1 MVRIG
6 HASLGSNGL
15 VKGDKIGDQGKEV
28 TIREWYAKS
37 WNILLR
43 PKDPIKAEKMAQ
55 SCEIVCNN
63 QNCGYD
69 QSTRNSLRQEAIKH
83 NFNLSKIGLCNCDC
97 SSFMSVCAES
107 ANIPIPYNYGNAPT
121 TRTMRTAFMSTGE
134 FDLLTDSIYLTSPN
148 FLKRGDILV
157 KENSHTVMVLDN
169 GSLAENIGVKYTGT
183 FAVDISANQGD
194 INFGQLKNSG
204 VSKIILRTT
213 TKNLQPDTK
222 WYEYLNSCDKYGIPV
237 ECYKYSYATTVQ
249 QSITEANSVLQLLN
263 GRKMFIWLDL
273 ENKEQRTLIQKQGI
287 TQIAN
292 AFIAACNNVGYEVGI
307 YCNLDWYK
315 NCIDDS
321 FKTKYKFWIARYPKV
336 DTGLMRTDLKPNIGE
351 VMWQF
356 TSKGQISGINGV
368 VDIDA
373 IYDTN
378 KPIQSQIEGSTCVTE
393 GIQIKNTVS
402 ASILNVRQFPII
414 YAPIVNKLSRGT
426 NISIFGY
433 MNGWYMIDKNMSQWV
448 SAEYIQTTQARVIAD
463 KLNYREDAGTIS
475 KLLGQFTNGDIV
487 KVLNTKNYGDTPWYL
502 CLGDNEKFGWVS
514 GKYIESI

>member
-1 MVRIG
+1 MRIG
-6 HASLGSNGL
+6 HASISENNTINGQ
-15 VKGDKIGDQGKEV
+15 KGDQTSKEV
-28 TIREWYAKS
+28 TIKQFYLNN

-43 PKDPIKAEKMAQ
+43 PKDPIKAEIMAK
-55 SCEIVCNN
+55 SCEKGCAN
-63 QNCGYD
+63 QNIGYS
-69 QSTRNSLRQEAIKH
+69 QSTRNTLRQEAIKV
-83 NFNLSKIGLCNCDC
+83 NFDLSKVGLCNCDC

-121 TRTMRTAFMSTGE
+121 TKTMRQAFMSTGE

-157 KENSHTVMVLDN
+157 KEGSHTIMALDN
-169 GSLAENIGVKYTGT
+169 GSLAENIGIKYTGK
-183 FAVDISANQGD
+183 FAIDISEYQGD
-194 INFGQLKNSG
+194 IDFVKLKNSG
-204 VSKIILRTT
+204 VSKVILRST
-213 TKNLQPDTK
+213 TKNCNADDK
-222 WYEYLNSCDKYGIPV
+222 WYEYLFNCDKYNIPV
-237 ECYKYSYATTVQ
+237 ECYKYSYATTINQAMV
-249 QSITEANSVLQLLN
+249 EANSVIKLLN

-292 AFIAACNNVGYEVGI
+292 TFITACNNLGYEVGI
-307 YCNLDWYK
+307 YCNFDWYK

-321 FKTKYKFWIARYPKV
+321 LKTKYKFWIARYPKNDV
-336 DTGLMRTDLKPNIGE
+336 GLMRTDLKPNIGE

-373 IYDTN
+373 VYDTN
-378 KPIQSQIEGSTCVTE
+378 KPIQGQINGSTCVTG

-448 SAEYIQTTQARVIAD
+448 SAEYIQTAQAIVIAD

-475 KLLGQFTNGDIV
+475 KLLGQFANGDIV